1 MSKMSELHMELSEQA
16 TELGF
21 ESLDMALAN
30 GYDIDYQSRTLV
42 NGQELAHKAW
52 LMEKEELLARA
63 DKVWEDPKY
72 DDLLDL
78 VGDLVDFIKKGE
90 I

>member
-16 TELGF
+16 TGLGF

-52 LMEKEELLARA
+52 LREKEELLAKA
-63 DKVWEDPKY
+63 DEVWADPKY